1 MTESFSHFQTRDSP
15 YFGCTFR
22 EGWGILVSMA
32 VRGPY
37 ESQSSSDRP
46 RTLGERIKML
56 RIQRGLTQVE
66 VGTALNTDQT
76 MISLWERNKVKPS
89 GAALAGIAAFFSLE
103 ARALEIGEG
112 LEVPEPRALP
122 APAPAAPRKP
132 NPLALPDAGPGA
144 VLAMDLEAQTERRVE
159 AMEAMG
165 FLMKALKEGRSV
177 WIVAG

>member
-1 MTESFSHFQTRDSP
+1 
-15 YFGCTFR
+15 
-22 EGWGILVSMA
+22 MA

-37 ESQSSSDRP
+37 ESQSSSDTP

-66 VGTALNTDQT
+66 VGQALNTDQT

-103 ARALEIGEG
+103 VRTLETGEG
-112 LEVPEPRALP
+112 LVLPEPQP
-122 APAPAAPRKP
+122 PIVAAPRGP
-132 NPLALPDAGPGA
+132 RNPLALPDAGPGA
-144 VLAMDLEAQTERRVE
+144 VLAMDLETRTERRVE